1 MFVGFHDSGLYF
13 IKGEARPIEIG
24 MCFTVEPG
32 LYIPIDDKSA
42 PEELRGIGGRIE
54 DNIVVTANG
63 CDNLTSS
70 APKEIDEIEKLMAR
84 S

>member
-1 MFVGFHDSGLYF
+1 MDVHDSGLYF

-32 LYIPIDDKSA
+32 LYIPFDDKSA
-42 PEELRGIGGRIE
+42 PEELRGIGVRIE

-63 CDNLTSS
+63 CDNLTSN